1 MTQWTGEMQRAAE
14 EVLADVA
21 VVVDAGAIEK
31 PEATILPIVEK
42 YSRLVLMRDTL
53 PHALIA
59 LQYYTTNPKAKE
71 ALTAALRILAQA
83 KGAELPEKVT

>member
-1 MTQWTGEMQRAAE
+1 VTEWTGEMRHAGE
-14 EVLADVA
+14 EVLADLA
-21 VVVDAGAIEK
+21 VVVNTEDSVLH
-31 PEATILPIVEK
+31 EAAVLRIAEK

-71 ALTAALRILAQA
+71 ALAAALRILAQV
-83 KGAELPEKVT
+83 KGVELPA

>member
-1 MTQWTGEMQRAAE
+1 MTDELQASMAE
-14 EVLADVA
+14 VIADVST
-21 VVVDAGAIEK
+21 VIDALSLENS
-31 PEATILPIVEK
+31 EAKVLVFVEK

-71 ALTAALRILAQA
+71 SLHAALRILAQA
-83 KGAELPEKVT
+83 KGAELPEKSG